1 MNYMEISEIIQSLEE
16 KGYKIGRASQL
27 KNYKEKR
34 PLPLYLIDVHKYG
47 NYANIYNEK
56 QLCYLKVKIVPYKQR
71 KKATICFN
79 CSGYFHSARN
89 CQMRPR
95 CIKCNGQHAIRECRI
110 KENSPILHALIVE
123 SKVIWRPGKAAKHY
137 QPSKSPQP
145 GKREKQILKQQQAR
159 ARKKR

>member
-1 MNYMEISEIIQSLEE
+1 M
-16 KGYKIGRASQL
+16 

-34 PLPLYLIDVHKYG
+34 PLPLCLIDVQKYG

-56 QLCYLKVKIVPYKQR
+56 QLCYLKVTIVPYRQR

-95 CIKCNGQHAIRECRI
+95 CIKCNGQHTTRECSI
-110 KENSPILHALIVE
+110 KETITDSTCINCGETGHLAAWKGCKALPTIKKPADRQTGKTYAQAATNK
-123 SKVIWRPGKAAKHY
+123 SKKDE
-137 QPSKSPQP
+137 
-145 GKREKQILKQQQAR
+145 KR
-159 ARKKR
+159 RKKAQKRALTRLTT